1 MITRL
6 SVMLCAIFLSFL
18 SVQARAES
26 RFALYFNSENPSTKT
41 IIIYNESSQLLSLN
55 LNAEIDWENAESII
69 NDDTANILVPG
80 DLISFRQDFE
90 RGDCITI
97 ESENDELSLFINSDR
112 DSIYVYASEGLD
124 KGRVIKEN

>member
-18 SVQARAES
+18 TVQARAES
-26 RFALYFNSENPSTKT
+26 RFALYFNSASPSTKT
-41 IIIYNESSQLLSLN
+41 IIIYNESSQPLALN
-55 LNAEIDWENAESII
+55 LNAKIDWESAESVI
-69 NDDTANILVPG
+69 NDETANILVPG

-97 ESENDELSLFINSDR
+97 ESEIEELALSINSDR
-112 DSIYVYASEGLD
+112 DSIYVYATEGLD